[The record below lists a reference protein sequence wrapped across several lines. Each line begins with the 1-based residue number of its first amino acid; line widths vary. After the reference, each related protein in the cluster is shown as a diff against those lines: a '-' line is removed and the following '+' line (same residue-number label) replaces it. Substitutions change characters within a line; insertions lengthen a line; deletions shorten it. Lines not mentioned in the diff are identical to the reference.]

1 MHVVLVE
8 DDEGVAGA
16 VIDGLRAHG
25 FPLVDHFREG
35 LDLLTFYPKYDVVI
49 LDLGLPDVSGY
60 LVLRQLRKVSSV
72 PVVVLTADSN
82 ECAVVSCLRA
92 GADDFVV
99 KPPRV
104 SELAA
109 RLEAVTRRR
118 SGDERPPA
126 VVVLGDIRV
135 DVVARTVDVAGEPI
149 QLTQKEFELARVL
162 AERAGA
168 AVSRDQ
174 IMTEIWGETTP
185 SVSRSLDVHMG
196 ALRAKLNRPGRIATI
211 HGYGYRWSRS
221 ADSAMLGGVHPDRN
235 RAIGVSNPVRPW
247 G

>member
-16 VIDGLRAHG
+16 IVDGLRAHG
-25 FPLVDHFREG
+25 FPLVDHLREG
-35 LDLLTFYPKYDVVI
+35 LDLLTSYARYDVVI

-60 LVLRQLRKVSSV
+60 LVLRQLRKVSSI
-72 PVVVLTADSN
+72 PVVVLTANSD

-99 KPPRV
+99 KPPRM
-104 SELAA
+104 SELGA

-118 SGDERPPA
+118 GEDKRPPT
-126 VVVLGDIRV
+126 VVVLEDIRV
-135 DVVARTVDVAGEPI
+135 DVLARTVDVAGEPAA
-149 QLTQKEFELARVL
+149 LTQKEFELARVL

-168 AVSRDQ
+168 AVSRDE
-174 IMTEIWGETTP
+174 IMTQIWGETTP

-211 HGYGYRWSRS
+211 HGYGYRWLYS
-221 ADSAMLGGVHPDRN
+221 ADAAMLSGVHVDTRE
-235 RAIGVSNPVRPW
+235 RRPRP
-247 G
+247 GSSQ